1 MNSESL
7 VALKSHPVTP
17 SLASTAGGIGL
28 PSSRRQW
35 LREAIG
41 CAVAVGSLGWG
52 VRGVVATEPS
62 NVNTAAKFRVRSVL
76 ELQGEVRLKAQGAA
90 VTRKNGKQVV
100 ARTAPVQSKST
111 LDYDE
116 EYRLAEEDRESQ
128 GVQFFH
134 EANSEITV
142 DQHTTKTTLRDTCR
156 EIVRLG
162 SAQGLITAAPAAP
175 LFAAER
181 DLVDGSLTSMYLDQI
196 LTDKEVAIA
205 DKWVV
210 DESMVCRLLNLDAIQ
225 EGKLTVC
232 LIDSDKDKAQL
243 QLEGKLTAQVRD
255 VMTELTLHGKAVLE
269 RQSGYVSWLA
279 LDIEETRE
287 IGEAEPGFKIQAQLR
302 VLRAPIESLSSG
314 RSIDDVLADAPS
326 LAAASLLQ
334 FQSDVGFYRFLADRR
349 WSTYRDNGEEATLRF
364 IVNNRLVAQCNI
376 TNLVDYEA
384 GRQLSLEGFQADM
397 QRVIGASGGE
407 ILEASEKLSNASHRL
422 LRIVAGGNVEGVPI
436 RWIHYH
442 VSNDTGRRLS
452 LTFTL
457 DEASLDVFA
466 EQDAQVVS
474 SFELMAWPTKLDA
487 ATLDSDARE
496 TDLVEGT
503 AEKTTAKTPPVSP
516 PVPAP
521 QRKSASAKASS
532 KKSR

>member
-7 VALKSHPVTP
+7 VALNFPSVAT
-17 SLASTAGGIGL
+17 SLASPAGTGL

-41 CAVAVGSLGWG
+41 CAVALGSLGSG
-52 VRGVVATEPS
+52 VRRLVATEPTR
-62 NVNTAAKFRVRSVL
+62 VTAPAKFRVRSVL

-90 VTRKNGKQVV
+90 VTRQNGKQVA

-116 EYRLAEEDRESQ
+116 EYRLADEDRESQ
-128 GVQFFH
+128 GVQYFH

-142 DQHTTKTTLRDTCR
+142 DRHTTKTTLRDTCR

-162 SAQGLITAAPAAP
+162 TATGLVTAAPAAP

-181 DLVDGSLTSMYLDQI
+181 DLVEGSLTSMYLDQI
-196 LTDKEVAIA
+196 LTDREVSIA

-232 LIDSDKDKAQL
+232 LIDSDQEKAQL
-243 QLEGKLTAQVRD
+243 QLEGKLTALVRD
-255 VMTELTLHGKAVLE
+255 VTTELTLSGKAVLE

-279 LDIEETRE
+279 LDVEETRE

-302 VLRAPIESLSSG
+302 VLRAPIEALSSG
-314 RSIDDVLADAPS
+314 RTIDDVLADAPS

-364 IVNNRLVAQCNI
+364 IVNNRLAAQCNI
-376 TNLVDYEA
+376 TNLVDYET

-397 QRVIGASGGE
+397 RRVIGASGGE
-407 ILEASEKLSNASHRL
+407 ILEASEKLSSTSHRL
-422 LRIVAGGNVEGVPI
+422 LRIVAGGSVEGVPI

-452 LTFTL
+452 LSFTL
-457 DEASLDVFA
+457 DEASLDAFE
-466 EQDAQVVS
+466 EQDSQVVS

-487 ATLDSDARE
+487 ATLDADTRE
-496 TDLVEGT
+496 TDAAEGVTEKST
-503 AEKTTAKTPPVSP
+503 ATTPPAPSPVS
-516 PVPAP
+516 AP
-521 QRKSASAKASS
+521 QRKSASAKPSS